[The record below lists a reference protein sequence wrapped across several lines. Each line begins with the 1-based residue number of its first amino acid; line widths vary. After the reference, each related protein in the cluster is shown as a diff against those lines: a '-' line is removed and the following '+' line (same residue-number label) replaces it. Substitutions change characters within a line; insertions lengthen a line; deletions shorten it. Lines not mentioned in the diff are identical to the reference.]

1 MDFYPST
8 EDDFANLPRETQ
20 VIWLAMEGNTDKT
33 IAQLLEITTDTVA
46 TYWKRILSRY
56 DSSSRTEVIAEF
68 LREYYEEEIELLER
82 QKKELQKN
90 LKEKSASEQ
99 NQIVAA
105 AHLNSLMNML
115 DVGVLFT
122 SNGHK
127 VSYVNE
133 RLCEMAG
140 CFMNPKELIGMDLE
154 SFIDSCKIRA
164 TRHDDTS
171 YKRIKTL
178 VNSATEKTTDQ
189 LLMTNGRIVD
199 RTFCTLKIRG
209 AIAGHF
215 IIYRDVTNY
224 VEDFKMLHQKNKIN
238 EQLTKRSLVHLS
250 TRSKDQP
257 KEIITTLG
265 DIGKAISATRAIIG
279 ELDLKTGTFNVLY
292 GCTMDETETS
302 VNHDQSIPL
311 SFVDWFKYQMLDK
324 DYWIIETIED
334 LPLSATIERS
344 IFTEA
349 NAHSAVALTFKSS
362 NPNKKYFVQFS
373 NPNEKFWHRSVI
385 EMLLPLR
392 TLLGT
397 IIKNLELIASRTVE

>member
-1 MDFYPST
+1 
-8 EDDFANLPRETQ
+8 
-20 VIWLAMEGNTDKT
+20 
-33 IAQLLEITTDTVA
+33 
-46 TYWKRILSRY
+46 
-56 DSSSRTEVIAEF
+56 
-68 LREYYEEEIELLER
+68 
-82 QKKELQKN
+82 
-90 LKEKSASEQ
+90 
-99 NQIVAA
+99 
-105 AHLNSLMNML
+105 
-115 DVGVLFT
+115 
-122 SNGHK
+122 
-127 VSYVNE
+127 
-133 RLCEMAG
+133 
-140 CFMNPKELIGMDLE
+140 MNPKELIGMDLE